1 MTTPTIQLG
10 AILALR
16 NDRRISC
23 WPQVSHDFYNV
34 GRLTATQAIA
44 VGPRGEIRV
53 RLKDLGVVGEPYQR
67 AAIATEEMQAQHT
80 AEQAELK
87 RFKAAYQQTDDLIDR
102 PLHQLNLSTDQ
113 LEALAEAWVKIK
125 AMKAT
130 TP

>member
-1 MTTPTIQLG
+1 MTTPIIRPGT
-10 AILALR
+10 ILALR
-16 NDRRISC
+16 NDYRISC
-23 WPQVSHDFYNV
+23 WPQVSHDLYSV

-67 AAIATEEMQAQHT
+67 AAIATEEMQARHT
-80 AEQAELK
+80 AERAELK
-87 RFKAAYQQTDDLIDR
+87 RFRAAYQQTDDLIGR